1 MRSPR
6 SAASALAAAAR
17 SKLDRRDDSGASL
30 ILALVFVVVAALSVG
45 GLLTFS
51 GGSLLDTAQLKAQ
64 RGLEY
69 GADGATEI
77 ALQAVRYRPAYF
89 PTGPAD
95 CLGTPT
101 VTVKEDTATFAFA
114 VYCKGSHAP
123 VTLRGTVGGASIT
136 VRGGVATVTT
146 TALFSKSRT
155 FVGYAIEDAKG
166 GIPTT
171 PVATIVSETNTAH
184 TAVLSTPASTVT
196 PETGDTIT
204 LISVYQRFITF
215 FTCRTSCTPTKL
227 DDMMAGRTAT
237 PANRTPHLMIVA
249 TVDFRDRTAL
259 NGSACTTS
267 SSATCGTAVRVR
279 QWVVKSAND

>member
-1 MRSPR
+1 MTTLRT
-6 SAASALAAAAR
+6 AASALLGAAR
-17 SKLDRRDDSGASL
+17 SKLGRRDDTGASL

-51 GGSLLDTAQLKAQ
+51 GGALLDTAQLKAQ

-69 GADGATEI
+69 GADSATEI
-77 ALQAVRYRPAYF
+77 ALQAVRYRPAYY

-101 VTVKEDTATFAFA
+101 VTVKEDTATYVFA

-123 VTLRGTVGGASIT
+123 TTLRGAAGGASIT
-136 VRGGVATVTT
+136 VKGGVATVTT
-146 TALFSKSRT
+146 AALFAKSRT
-155 FVGYAIEDAKG
+155 FVGYAIEDTKG

-171 PVATIVSETNTAH
+171 PVATIISETNKPTHH
-184 TAVLSTPASTVT
+184 TVVLSTSAVT
-196 PETGDTIT
+196 PETADTIT

-215 FTCRTSCTPTKL
+215 FTCRSSCTPTKL
-227 DDMMAGRTAT
+227 SDMMAGRTAT
-237 PANRTPHLMIVA
+237 PGDRTPNLMIVA
-249 TVDFRDRTAL
+249 TVDFRDRTSL

-267 SSATCGTAVRVR
+267 SSATCGTADSVR

>member
-6 SAASALAAAAR
+6 STASALAAAAR
-17 SKLDRRDDSGASL
+17 SKLGRRDDTGASL

-69 GADGATEI
+69 GADSATEI

-101 VTVKEDTATFAFA
+101 VTVKEDTATYAFA

-123 VTLRGTVGGASIT
+123 VTLRGAVNGASVT
-136 VRGGVATVTT
+136 VTGGVATVTT
-146 TALFSKSRT
+146 QALFAGSRT

-171 PVATIVSETNTAH
+171 PVATIVSETDTAH
-184 TAVLSTPASTVT
+184 TAALSTPASTVT
-196 PETGDTIT
+196 PETADTIT
-204 LISVYQRFITF
+204 LISVYQRFLTL
-215 FTCRTSCTPTKL
+215 FTCRTSCTPAKL
-227 DDMMAGRTAT
+227 EDMMAGRTAT

-249 TVDFRDRTAL
+249 TVDFRDRTSL

-279 QWVVKSAND
+279 QWVVKAAND